1 MNSMNENDVMMLKT
15 PFHSRIEAACEIN
28 LWGNW
33 MGYTT
38 PDAYFDV
45 ELEYFAVRS
54 TTGVF
59 DLSPMNKYRISG
71 PDAANF
77 LDRMMT
83 RNMHKLA
90 IDRVAYVVWCNDAGQ
105 LMDDGTVF
113 RLAENE
119 YRLCSYARAND
130 WLHWCSLGFDVTITD
145 ETAEVA
151 ALAVQGPTSCST
163 LTAMGLEGLQEL
175 KPFDI
180 RNYSFDGEILS
191 VSRTGFTG
199 DLGYEL
205 WITPSKAEDLWDRLF
220 EAGKPFLIKP
230 FGSHALDIAR
240 IETGFVQAGVD
251 FVMAQDLIRPGR
263 SRSPLEMG
271 LSWLVDFEKTHFNG
285 RRSLLKERETG
296 SRYRFAILDVD
307 GNKPADHSFILKG
320 DKQVG
325 NVTSAAWCPTA
336 KSNVAFA
343 QIEMPYGEVGEELT
357 AEIYYE
363 RELHWTRVLAPCRV
377 LDGPVFNPGRRRQ
390 TPAVAF

>member
-1 MNSMNENDVMMLKT
+1 MNENDVMMLKT
-15 PFHSRIEAACEIN
+15 PFHSRVEAACEIN

-71 PDAANF
+71 PDAAHF

-119 YRLCSYARAND
+119 YRLCSYAKAND
-130 WLHWCSLGFDVTITD
+130 WLYWCSLGFDVTITD

-163 LTAMGLEGLQEL
+163 LTAMGLEGLEEL

-180 RNYSFDGEILS
+180 RNYRFDGEILS

-220 EAGKPFLIKP
+220 EAGKQFLIKP

-271 LSWLVDFEKTHFNG
+271 LGWLVDFEKTHFNG
-285 RRSLLKERETG
+285 RRALLKERETG
-296 SRYRFAILDVD
+296 SRYRFVILDVD

-343 QIEMPYGEVGEELT
+343 QIEMPYGEFGEELT